1 MIRFENNDYLLDL
14 TIDTACEILYPEA
27 IQYIMFVSW
36 RKLFLRM
43 PPLIALQVHYV
54 PQLYTDAR
62 SIEFYK
68 TWLKKTLITE

>member
-36 RKLFLRM
+36 KKIVLKNASFDCTK
-43 PPLIALQVHYV
+43 VHYV
-54 PQLYTDAR
+54 PQLYTNAR
-62 SIEFYK
+62 PI
-68 TWLKKTLITE
+68 

>member
-36 RKLFLRM
+36 KKIVLKNASFDCTTS
-43 PPLIALQVHYV
+43 PLCA
-54 PQLYTDAR
+54 
-62 SIEFYK
+62 SIIY
-68 TWLKKTLITE
+68 